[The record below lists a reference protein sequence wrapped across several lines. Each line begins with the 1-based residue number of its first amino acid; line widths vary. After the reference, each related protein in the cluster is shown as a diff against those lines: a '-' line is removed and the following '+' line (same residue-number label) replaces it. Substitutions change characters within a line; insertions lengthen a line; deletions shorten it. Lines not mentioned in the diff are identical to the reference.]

1 MQDDTLKNPTLSI
14 SDIIPIYF
22 KGERGQVWP
31 FPMYHQPKCSQHW
44 AQRLLVAELL
54 HKLPNWLTQCLNPV
68 LEHICLVGCSKPSL
82 LHLKCRLPGPERQ
95 LLIKGT
101 FGFWIWETPRP
112 ESSWQSRAADP
123 TQQPCETW
131 FELGVSASFPPHG
144 FATCEFLLCVS
155 CQNKPQLP
163 KQSLVRTVKSPT
175 GFSLKYHPELLIWCD
190 FNARGYLKPISCTS
204 KVGQSSFSRG
214 VFRKAEV
221 MPQFL
226 LKHWIVFELLITSL
240 QVLAG
245 LIASILQ
252 GFSWT

>member
-1 MQDDTLKNPTLSI
+1 
-14 SDIIPIYF
+14 
-22 KGERGQVWP
+22 
-31 FPMYHQPKCSQHW
+31 MYHQPKCSQRW

-54 HKLPNWLTQCLNPV
+54 HKPPNRLMRCCNPV

-82 LHLKCRLPGPERQ
+82 LHLKCRLPGPDKQ
-95 LLIKGT
+95 LLIKGHSG
-101 FGFWIWETPRP
+101 FGSEKPPSQKARG
-112 ESSWQSRAADP
+112 RAELR
-123 TQQPCETW
+123 TLLQRSCETW
-131 FELGVSASFPPHG
+131 FELGMNASFHPHR
-144 FATCEFLLCVS
+144 FATCEFLLCIS
-155 CQNKPQLP
+155 RQNKPQLS
-163 KQSLVRTVKSPT
+163 KQSLVRTVKFHT

-204 KVGQSSFSRG
+204 KVGQSSFSRR

-226 LKHWIVFELLITSL
+226 LKHWIIFELLITSL

-245 LIASILQ
+245 LIASILH